1 MTAPTRYDRRA
12 FMAYFSS
19 IGLGSTLLPG
29 VLWAKV
35 HEAGGEITKETITAA
50 EEIAGVS
57 FTDEQRQMMLRSLQ
71 QLRQSI
77 DALHKV
83 ALDNTVAPAI
93 VFDPV
98 PPGASL
104 PAKKPEATI
113 RAHVPVMARPSSLED
128 LAFHTVGELSA
139 LVRTRRVKSAELTDM
154 YLARLE
160 RFDPTLHC
168 VITLTKE
175 RARAQAKAADEEI
188 AAGKYRGPLH
198 GIPWGA
204 KDLLAAKGYLTT
216 WGAGPYKNQ
225 TLDYDAEVV
234 RRLDHAGAVLVA
246 KLTLGELAQGD
257 RWFGETTRNPWWPE
271 QGSSGSSAGPASAT
285 AAGLVGFG
293 VGTETQGSISSPS
306 TRCGVSGL
314 RPTFGR
320 VPRTGAMALSWSM
333 DKIGPICRSAEDCA
347 LVLGAIAGPDGQD
360 LSVRAYPFNW
370 NGSRKPSTLRVGYLK
385 SVFDLPERD
394 PSGNNQRNHPTKAQ
408 DDAALAV
415 LERLGA
421 KLVPVELPA
430 LNTQAMSMILSAE
443 AGAAFDEL
451 TRSGHVDEMVQ
462 QNAGAWPNSFRAA
475 HFIPA
480 VEYINA
486 NRLRTQLCQQ
496 WWELFRNIDVLVTPT
511 GGSSQLVMTNLT
523 GNPAVIVPH
532 GFREAQGPTV
542 AQIAAGGAFGGGRG
556 ATPTGAPSTTP
567 GAPADTNARRAQP
580 EPTRPAEPRPQT
592 PVSITFLGP
601 LYQEEHPLLLAH
613 AFQQATDFHRKR
625 PPGF

>member
-1 MTAPTRYDRRA
+1 MTLVTRYDRRA

-19 IGLGSTLLPG
+19 VGLGSTLLPG

-35 HEAGGEITKETITAA
+35 TEAGGEITKESITAA

-57 FTDEQRQMMLRSLQ
+57 FTDDQRQMMLRSLQ
-71 QLRQSI
+71 QMRQGI

-83 ALDNTVAPAI
+83 PLDNTVAPAI
-93 VFDPV
+93 VFDPL
-98 PPGASL
+98 PPGAVL
-104 PAKKPEATI
+104 PTKKAEPML

-128 LAFHTVGELSA
+128 LAFHTVAELST
-139 LVRTRRVKSAELTDM
+139 LVRTRKVKSAELTDM

-160 RFDPTLHC
+160 RFDPQLHC
-168 VITLTKE
+168 VITLTKD
-175 RARAQAKAADEEI
+175 RARAQAKAADAEI
-188 AAGKYRGPLH
+188 ASGRYRGPLH

-216 WGAGPYKNQ
+216 WGAGPYKTQN
-225 TLDYDAEVV
+225 LDYDAEVV
-234 RRLDHAGAVLVA
+234 KRLDRAGAVLVA

-285 AAGLVGFG
+285 AAGLVGFSI
-293 VGTETQGSISSPS
+293 GTETQGSISSPS

-347 LVLGAIAGPDGQD
+347 MVLDAIAGPDGQD
-360 LSVRAYPFNW
+360 LSVRRYPFNW
-370 NGSRKPSTLRVGYLK
+370 NATRKPATLRVGYLK
-385 SVFDLPERD
+385 SAFDAPERD
-394 PSGNNQRNHPTKAQ
+394 PSNPQRGHPTKPH
-408 DDAALAV
+408 DDAALEV
-415 LERLGA
+415 LQKLGV
-421 KLVPVELPA
+421 KLIPVELPDMS
-430 LNTQAMSMILSAE
+430 TQSMSMILTAE

-462 QNAGAWPNSFRAA
+462 QNAGAWPNTFRAA

-480 VEYINA
+480 VEYVNA
-486 NRLRTQLCQQ
+486 NRARTLLCQR
-496 WWELFRNIDVLVTPT
+496 WWDLFKNIDVLVTPT
-511 GGSSQLVMTNLT
+511 GGSNQLGMTNLT

-542 AQIAAGGAFGGGRG
+542 AQIASGAGFGGRG
-556 ATPTGAPSTTP
+556 
-567 GAPADTNARRAQP
+567 GAPAGAAPSGSPASAPAAPGDSSRRAQ
-580 EPTRPAEPRPQT
+580 TPAEPRPQT

-601 LYQEEHPLLLAH
+601 LYQEENPLLLAY

-625 PPGF
+625 PPNF